1 MCQEGPDWGL
11 GRPTY
16 RAQSVARLVAKAAR
30 PSRTALPAPHRP
42 HPLRL
47 RPASRGPGQRRE
59 HRGPPR
65 ARRRRFS
72 FKTNPPLDIGG
83 SRPELG
89 QDRAETGEAGDAS
102 LRTAAP
108 RNACREQWFQRW
120 LPPGARLLWSSKGLE
135 KWSKR
140 AWAFLLCA
148 DPRPSLLRDVAFAT
162 IPTLFFTFNHRPPD
176 PAHCHQ

>member
-1 MCQEGPDWGL
+1 MGAAPSARTGPDWGL

-47 RPASRGPGQRRE
+47 RPASRGLDSGGNTGA
-59 HRGPPR
+59 HLAR
-65 ARRRRFS
+65 AAAVSLLRSTR
-72 FKTNPPLDIGG
+72 PLRIGG

-89 QDRAETGEAGDAS
+89 QDGAETGEAGDAS

-120 LPPGARLLWSSKGLE
+120 LPPGARLLWRSKGLE
-135 KWSKR
+135 KWSER
-140 AWAFLLCA
+140 A
-148 DPRPSLLRDVAFAT
+148 
-162 IPTLFFTFNHRPPD
+162 
-176 PAHCHQ
+176 